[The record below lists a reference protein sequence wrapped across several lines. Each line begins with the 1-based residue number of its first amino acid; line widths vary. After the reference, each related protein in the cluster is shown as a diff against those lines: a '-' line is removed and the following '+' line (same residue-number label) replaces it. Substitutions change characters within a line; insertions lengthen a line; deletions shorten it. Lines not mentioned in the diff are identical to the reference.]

1 MDDKNKL
8 FKEFQSVLKNPIM
21 IEGIEQYLSDWRG
34 VFEGR
39 VKFVVFPST
48 TEEVSKILKLANK
61 NNIPIVPQGGNTGLC
76 GGATPDNSG
85 NSILINFTKLNN
97 IRNIDLLGNTVTVEA
112 GCILENVLN
121 IVQEKDRIFPINLAA
136 KGSCTIGG
144 NLATN
149 AGGINVLKYGSTRD
163 LVLGIEAVLPN
174 GEVINNLNSLHKDNT
189 GYALHKLLVGSEGTL
204 ALITAA
210 TIKIFKKPKASISC
224 FIKVKDID
232 KSIETLHML
241 QSLVGNNIEAFEIM
255 SKPILEIVH
264 KQFPKISKPFPAIPE
279 LSLLV
284 EFTTT
289 SELDL
294 HIDDTGETVFQNKI
308 INVMSHLIENHLID
322 DAVIS
327 QSDHQNKELW
337 EIRENANIAQMQEGF
352 QLKLDLS
359 IPIENMSKF
368 WIETSE
374 ELKKKHTEVKICSFG
389 HLGDGNLHYNL
400 MDEDKNK
407 EYVYNNQT
415 ALKELVYKKIK
426 KFNGSF
432 SAEHGI
438 GQLKIEELEKYK
450 DQNLLNL
457 MRTIKNS
464 VDPKNIL
471 NPGKLFN

>member
-1 MDDKNKL
+1 MDDKNSL

-34 VFEGR
+34 VFKGK

-210 TIKIFKKPKASISC
+210 TIRIFKKPKASISC

-264 KQFPKISKPFPAIPE
+264 KQFPKIIKPFPVIPE

-289 SELDL
+289 SDLDL
-294 HIDDTGETVFQNKI
+294 
-308 INVMSHLIENHLID
+308 
-322 DAVIS
+322 
-327 QSDHQNKELW
+327 
-337 EIRENANIAQMQEGF
+337 NI
-352 QLKLDLS
+352 
-359 IPIENMSKF
+359 
-368 WIETSE
+368 
-374 ELKKKHTEVKICSFG
+374 
-389 HLGDGNLHYNL
+389 
-400 MDEDKNK
+400 EDKNITLNYHETNDTSSTADGAGITIQDAEAGDFFTVTNVSGTGFTLK
-407 EYVYNNQT
+407 VMQINNST
-415 ALKELVYKKIK
+415 FVDRS
-426 KFNGSF
+426 FTF
-432 SAEHGI
+432 SAVG
-438 GQLKIEELEKYK
+438 Y
-450 DQNLLNL
+450 
-457 MRTIKNS
+457 
-464 VDPKNIL
+464 
-471 NPGKLFN
+471 GKGV